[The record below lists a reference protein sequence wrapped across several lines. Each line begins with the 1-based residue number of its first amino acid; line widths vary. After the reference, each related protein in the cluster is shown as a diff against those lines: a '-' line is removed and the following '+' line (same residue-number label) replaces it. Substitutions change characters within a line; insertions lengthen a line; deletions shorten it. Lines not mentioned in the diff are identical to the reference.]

1 MKSFLVLPAVK
12 FMYSTLIKDKKMSI
26 IMQFFHKLVK
36 NPERHAA
43 VILLS
48 AVTDEG

>member
-1 MKSFLVLPAVK
+1 MKSFLVLPAGK
-12 FMYSTLIKDKKMSI
+12 FMYATLILDKTVEYYHAILPQTGEIS
-26 IMQFFHKLVK
+26 
-36 NPERHAA
+36 ERYVA